1 MRPDQVPNKLDCT
14 TTKQTVLLDCE
25 SDCVQKTEKGYR
37 VEVVSLPIGKKAII
51 AGGERLIAAINAAGS
66 GKFVVWKTGE
76 GFETQ
81 WHIEPA
87 DESPKERKKKWS
99 TTEG

>member
-1 MRPDQVPNKLDCT
+1 MRPDQVPNKLDCAE
-14 TTKQTVLLDCE
+14 TKQTVILDCE

-51 AGGERLIAAINAAGS
+51 AGGERLIAAINAHGS
-66 GKFVVWKTGE
+66 GKVLIWKTGE

-81 WHIEPA
+81 WHIE
-87 DESPKERKKKWS
+87 DVKEKKK
-99 TTEG
+99 